1 MNNEARLDPD
11 LHALLEREWRL
22 ILTLLLSRLGGEQ
35 VITSEDLMEA
45 YEGCNGLAAIVLED
59 NHLMLKVLYPGEDG
73 HQVVR
78 EILERIPEHPSPT
91 KKFSH

>member
-11 LHALLEREWRL
+11 LHAFLEREWLL

-35 VITSEDLMEA
+35 VITAEDLIEA
-45 YEGCNGLAAIVLED
+45 YGGCDGLVAVVLED
-59 NHLMLKVLYPGEDG
+59 NHLMLKVLYPGEDR

-78 EILERIPEHPSPT
+78 EILERNPEYPSPT